1 MNLKQMRKEKERP
14 YCLTLS
20 MYLQTEV
27 DYIRRNRINIQIR
40 F

>member
-20 MYLQTEV
+20 TCIYRQRWIIFVE
-27 DYIRRNRINIQIR
+27 IE
-40 F
+40 